1 MKRILIIDDDP
12 GIQDVLKIIFE
23 RAGYTV
29 FIEANA
35 DVILHDDYPLPDV
48 FLLDRYLSGIDGLD
62 ICRHLKA
69 SPYSSHIPVIM
80 ISATPDMAPL
90 AAAAGA
96 NDFIEKPFNISDL
109 IKIIEKHSVIAM

>member
-1 MKRILIIDDDP
+1 MKGILIIDDDP

-29 FIEANA
+29 FLEANA
-35 DVILHDDYPLPDV
+35 DVILQDDYPLPDI
-48 FLLDRYLSGIDGLD
+48 FLLDRYLSGRDGLD

-69 SPYSSHIPVIM
+69 NTYSSHIPVIM

-90 AAAAGA
+90 AAATGA
-96 NDFIEKPFNISDL
+96 NDFIEKPFNIADL
-109 IKIIEKHSVIAM
+109 MKIIEKHSTVAT